1 MIAES
6 RARPGRPLRDRG
18 LAMFGQVPIV
28 VNLGS
33 GNPDTLIGTALAA
46 NFNIT
51 TDQAI
56 TLPTGLWRITRI
68 LVTNASTSMTTA
80 VGGFYDAASKG
91 GNAVVAAT
99 QVYSALTSAAVTLSC
114 TIAAPADWNV
124 STTLYFALTTAQ
136 GAAATAAIR
145 IYGVRL

>member
-1 MIAES
+1 MIPES
-6 RARPGRPLRDRG
+6 RARPGRVLRDRG
-18 LAMFGQVPIV
+18 LTLFGQAPVKL
-28 VNLGS
+28 NLGA
-33 GNPDTLIGTALAA
+33 GNADTLIGALLAA
-46 NFNIT
+46 NFNVT
-51 TDQAI
+51 TDQSI

-68 LVTNASTSMTTA
+68 LVTNASLNMTTA

-99 QVYSALTSAAVTLSC
+99 QVYSALTSATVTLSC

-124 STTLYFALTTAQ
+124 STTLFFALTTAQ